1 LARVTGEDLDNHAGG
16 GSNII
21 WTTPSGPDKG
31 TARQYI
37 VTAPPKFWWY
47 GHLSYL
53 R

>member
-1 LARVTGEDLDNHAGG
+1 MGEDLNDHAGG

-21 WTTPSGPDKG
+21 WTTLSRPDKG
-31 TARQYI
+31 TARQY
-37 VTAPPKFWWY
+37 VVRAPPTSWWY